1 MAEEHWSRLRLS
13 LPTAMADW
21 VGAELIDWGSPG
33 VEVIEASEVAADRT
47 VLVAHFSA
55 EHAPSVHARL
65 RTFLE
70 QLGEQARPWELTELE
85 PVPPV
90 DWAEQWRF
98 HFPPLPVGRR
108 LLIVPPWEVPPV
120 ADGRVPLVL
129 QPGMAF
135 GTGRHPSTEL
145 VLEAI
150 ERLAPG
156 ITGPVLDVGCGS
168 GILGLAAVLLG
179 APAALGFDYDA
190 DAVTSA
196 RDNVA
201 RNDLSDRV
209 LLVQAR
215 FPELALTGP
224 FPLVLA
230 NVYATFF
237 RLHHQQLA
245 GLVAP
250 GGHLLAAGLQEEEQG
265 EGSEVVRLLTT
276 AGLDARL
283 SAIREGWAL
292 VEARRP

>member
-1 MAEEHWSRLRLS
+1 VAEEHWSRLRLS

-47 VLVAHFSA
+47 VLVAHFRA
-55 EHAPSVHARL
+55 EHAFVVHARL

-70 QLGEQARPWELTELE
+70 QLGEQARPWDLTELE

-90 DWAEQWRF
+90 DWAEQWRY

-156 ITGPVLDVGCGS
+156 IPGPVLDVGCGS

-179 APAALGFDYDA
+179 APAALGFDYDT

-201 RNDLSDRV
+201 LNDLSDRV

-237 RLHHQQLA
+237 QLHHQQLS

-250 GGHLLAAGLQEEEQG
+250 GGHLLAAGLQEEERG

-283 SAIREGWAL
+283 GAIREGWAL